1 VEQHLARRVKGRRP
15 DADVRDLEVAAGVGE
30 FLAAP
35 GVQHDVERLVEDGAR
50 LADRDAED
58 AVLRELVAAPHTHL
72 DAAPA
77 HVVEERHALGEAE
90 GMGEGQVHDR
100 RPDAN
105 PARARGQ
112 VPGEEEGVAR
122 ETVRGEVLLGHPHV
136 VEAERLRQLRACQLL
151 GDGARGLLPRGALE
165 DVVGAEAHGARA

>member
-1 VEQHLARRVKGRRP
+1 RAVHGVEQHLARRVNGRPP

-50 LADRDAED
+50 LVDRDAED

-77 HVVEERHALGEAE
+77 HVALPASRARATAARPRPARSRPYPTASTAPPCARTPCRERRVLRGVGTIQERTARRGPAARGSAGHAL
-90 GMGEGQVHDR
+90 QRHL
-100 RPDAN
+100 
-105 PARARGQ
+105 
-112 VPGEEEGVAR
+112 VA
-122 ETVRGEVLLGHPHV
+122 VVLPV
-136 VEAERLRQLRACQLL
+136 TR
-151 GDGARGLLPRGALE
+151 
-165 DVVGAEAHGARA
+165 